1 MYAVEGI
8 KETVLHTPSIESNI
22 YEYMTYVASKNDW
35 IVFRVRFDNSLIV
48 SLLLWG
54 EGPQG
59 HRIKPLITQHKQ
71 NKRHTN
77 KSKET

>member
-8 KETVLHTPSIESNI
+8 KETFLHTPSIESNI

-71 NKRHTN
+71 NKRHIN
-77 KSKET
+77 KSKEM